1 MSNSGTSVATTGNAA
16 TLDFTYATIGSLS
29 SVNVRSRAGPSVGCT
44 PVAACTPSAAPNAS
58 LISVR
63 SPTNASSS
71 GVRLT
76 ISLAS
81 NGRLTSTTS
90 SDVRKLSIQQSTSS
104 ATGQKRNI
112 STTLRGGETLAYK
125 KPRPKK
131 AKTGIY
137 IVLHCQV
144 QLLQILI
151 FVTNQMD

>member
-1 MSNSGTSVATTGNAA
+1 GTSVATTGNAA
-16 TLDFTYATIGSLS
+16 TSDFTYATIGILS
-29 SVNVRSRAGPSVGCT
+29 SVNIHSRAGPSAGCT
-44 PVAACTPSAAPNAS
+44 PVAACTPSATPNAS

-71 GVRLT
+71 GVRPT

-81 NGRLTSTTS
+81 DGRLTSTTS
-90 SDVRKLSIQQSTSS
+90 SDIRKLSTQQSTSS
-104 ATGQKRNI
+104 ASGQKRNI

-131 AKTGIY
+131 AKTGIH

-144 QLLQILI
+144 QLLPILI
-151 FVTNQMD
+151 LVTNQMD